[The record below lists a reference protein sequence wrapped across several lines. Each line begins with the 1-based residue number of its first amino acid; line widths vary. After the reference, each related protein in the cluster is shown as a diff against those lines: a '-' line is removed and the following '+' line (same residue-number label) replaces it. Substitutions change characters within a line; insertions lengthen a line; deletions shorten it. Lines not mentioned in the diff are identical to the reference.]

1 MPRGSCLCGDVAW
14 ESGGLSGLHDCHC
27 SRCRKAHAA
36 PFVAWAHAKADEFRW
51 LRGEGGVALYASS
64 AGFERAFCER
74 CGSAL
79 PGRDGDGGPL
89 IPIGCLDDEPGC
101 ESMAHVHTAS
111 LPPWSAIT
119 DGVAQFEA
127 LPPGFE
133 QADVPEPK
141 LPEAVDGAIRGSCL
155 CGTVS
160 WLVTERPQL
169 ARYCHCSRCRK
180 ARSAACTANLFVS
193 CDGIRFLSGEDA
205 TRSYN
210 VPDARYFRHVFCT
223 TCGGGT
229 PRVDLERKL
238 AVVPMGSLDDD
249 PGARI
254 SEHIFVGS
262 KAPWHEITDDIPQYE
277 EGPPA

>member
-14 ESGGLSGLHDCHC
+14 ESGELSGLHHCHC

-36 PFVAWAHAKADEFRW
+36 PFASWAYAAAEEFRW
-51 LRGEGGVALYASS
+51 LRGEEGVVVYESS
-64 AGFERAFCER
+64 PDFMRPFCGR

-79 PGRDGDGGPL
+79 PTRDGEGQCVVPL
-89 IPIGCLDDEPGC
+89 GCLDDDPACEPV
-101 ESMAHVHTAS
+101 AHVYAGS
-111 LPPWSAIT
+111 RPPWSEIT
-119 DGVAQFEA
+119 DAIAQFDE
-127 LPPGFE
+127 LPPGME
-133 QADVPEPK
+133 TPDVPEPR
-141 LPEAVDGAIRGSCL
+141 LGEAVDGAIRGSCL
-155 CGTVS
+155 CGAVA
-160 WLVTERPQL
+160 WLLTERPLL

-262 KAPWHEITDDIPQYE
+262 KAPWHEITDDIPQHE
-277 EGPPA
+277 EGPRD